1 MNKRTENVQTA
12 KCENGSCKNE
22 RNESKVEI
30 ILLIISAVLFV
41 LSVVLQIL
49 KISPI
54 IIMIPA
60 LLCVLLSGYEVII
73 DGIKSA
79 IKLSLDET
87 TLMTVAVIAAVILG
101 EFVEA
106 AAVTLLFSL
115 GELLEDKAVDKSKD
129 RIKALVDIRPDT
141 ATVIVD
147 KLKTKTVPA
156 KEVEIGTLIEIAP
169 HTVIPIDCVVIKGKS
184 FVDTSAITGESLP
197 LECKKGTFLQS
208 GMLNGDSTL
217 YAKTTKTH
225 ENSTASKIVE
235 LVENSEK
242 NKAESEKLITR
253 FAKIYTPVVMLFAL
267 VIAVVPPLIFGD
279 FVLWINRALVC
290 LVSACPCAIVISVP
304 LAYFA
309 GIGSQSKNGILIKG
323 GKFLEILA
331 NAKAFVFDK
340 TGTLTENKIVISDI
354 KAFGN
359 YSEDDII
366 KLASSVEEKSTHP
379 VAIAIKELAREKK
392 IEPLT
397 FENYKEIP
405 SKGVSAVYGTS
416 EIRCFADNNEIK
428 LTIDNKTAGII
439 KTSDQVRKEAKSVLT
454 SLKKLGIEKI
464 VMLTGDKKDNA
475 EEVAKTLKIDDY
487 SYSLMPQDKLQKVQE
502 LKKDFSPLCFVGD
515 GINDAPVMAESDCA
529 IAMGLG
535 SEAAIETADIILS
548 NGDLSPLPKAIKL
561 CRKTMKTVKTNLIL
575 ALTLKAVVI
584 ILAVLGIAPMWL
596 AVLADT
602 GMCVVCVLNSTR
614 LIKT

>member
-1 MNKRTENVQTA
+1 MTEKNEIQSTS
-12 KCENGSCKNE
+12 KCENGSCKNQQE
-22 RNESKVEI
+22 KSKVEI
-30 ILLIISAVLFV
+30 ILLIVSAVFFV

-49 KISPI
+49 KISNI
-54 IIMIPA
+54 FVMLPA

-79 IKLSLDET
+79 IKLDLDET
-87 TLMTVAVIAAVILG
+87 TLMTVAVIAAVVLG

-141 ATVIVD
+141 ATIIVD
-147 KLKTKTVPA
+147 NLKTKITPA
-156 KEVEIGTLIEIAP
+156 KDVEIGTFIEIAP
-169 HTVIPIDCVVIKGKS
+169 HTVIPLDCVVVKGKS

-197 LECKKGTFLQS
+197 LECEKGTLLQS

-242 NKAESEKLITR
+242 NKAENEKLITR

-267 VIAVVPPLIFGD
+267 VIAIVPPLIFGN
-279 FVLWINRALVC
+279 FVMWINRALVC
-290 LVSACPCAIVISVP
+290 LVCACPCAIVISVP

-359 YSEDDII
+359 YSENDII

-379 VAIAIKELAREKK
+379 VALAIKELAKEKK
-392 IEPLT
+392 IEPIT

-405 SKGVSAVYGTS
+405 SKGVSAIYGTS
-416 EIRCFADNNEIK
+416 EIRCFADNNDIK
-428 LTIDNKTAGII
+428 LSIDNKTIGII
-439 KTSDQVRKEAKSVLT
+439 KTTDKIRKEAKSVL
-454 SLKKLGIEKI
+454 SSIRKLGVEKI

-475 EEVAKTLKIDDY
+475 EEVAKVLKIKDY
-487 SYSLMPQDKLQKVQE
+487 SYSLLPQDKLQKVHE

-548 NGDLSPLPKAIKL
+548 NGDLSQLPKAIKL
-561 CRKTMKTVKTNLIL
+561 SRKTIKTVKINLIL
-575 ALTLKAVVI
+575 ALMLKAVVI
-584 ILAVLGIAPMWL
+584 ILALFGIAPMWL

-602 GMCVVCVLNSTR
+602 GMCVLCVINSTR